1 MVLNFGTV
9 DVDDLGA
16 TPGEGHGA
24 SPLPDIPDASTPTSA
39 AAANVGPAEEE
50 AKAAAPQSFFHPAIN
65 STNQD
70 QPSVGT
76 GAEDTAAQQ
85 IYPGR
90 HGAATK
96 GGNAAAENQQ

>member
-39 AAANVGPAEEE
+39 AATNLSPAEEE
-50 AKAAAPQSFFHPAIN
+50 SKAAAPQSFFHPAIN

-70 QPSVGT
+70 QPS

-90 HGAATK
+90 HGAANK
-96 GGNAAAENQQ
+96 AGNAAAENQQ